1 MTRREPARLTGC
13 ANGSINTTEI
23 DRDGAHYVMIRL
35 ATPGA
40 LGIVLATCALFLQA
54 QAQTPGQTTA
64 QTPARP
70 SGKTLASSA
79 GLMVYPAK
87 GQSADQQAKDEAQCF
102 NWARDQSGYDPMN
115 PPPPP
120 SARSSEGPSSQSE
133 GDLGRGALG
142 GAAAGAAAG
151 AAIGAIAGNAGKGA
165 GIGATTGLL
174 GGAMQGRIAQEH
186 GEQQAKAQAQASL
199 EQQRAAQ
206 QELVNAFKRG
216 MSVCLEARGY
226 AVK

>member
-1 MTRREPARLTGC
+1 
-13 ANGSINTTEI
+13 
-23 DRDGAHYVMIRL
+23 MIRL
-35 ATPGA
+35 TTSRAF
-40 LGIVLATCALFLQA
+40 GIAFATCASFLTA
-54 QAQTPGQTTA
+54 QAQTPAQTTA
-64 QTPARP
+64 QPPARS
-70 SGKTLASSA
+70 SGKTFASSA

-87 GQSADQQAKDEAQCF
+87 GQNADEQAKDEAQCF

-120 SARSSEGPSSQSE
+120 SARANEGPSSQSE
-133 GDLGRGALG
+133 GDLARGALG
-142 GAAAGAAAG
+142 GAAVGAAAG
-151 AAIGAIAGNAGKGA
+151 AAIGAIAGHAGKGA

-174 GGAMQGRIAQEH
+174 GGAMQGRAAEEH
-186 GEQQAKAQAQASL
+186 GERQAEAQAKANQ

-206 QELVNAFKRG
+206 QEQANAFKRG